1 MTNAHQSGTVGETV
15 TDELVDSGN
24 LLGDLAALRERIA
37 STGYVFVRGLL
48 SADMVRAVGRSG
60 LRHLQQAGW
69 TAPDDDPVQ
78 AQPLSP
84 IRAVRMRD
92 AFSDP
97 GYRRII
103 ADPTFNAIP
112 FTSPLADLMAQI
124 LGPQG
129 FCYPL
134 KIPRVVYPIGLV
146 SRQPGNFV
154 HKDYGSVQDMFTCWV
169 PLGDV
174 PRTLGGLAVLP
185 GSQHSATVRIRP
197 FTRLE
202 RGWATTDYEAG
213 DVLVFHCLTTHAAL
227 PNREQRMRFSAEFRW
242 QLADQPAPRRM
253 VIGPNGR
260 EIGSMLFGRTQ
271 WWRAVPTGLTL
282 TEAGGVDEGPVL
294 PVPPSRFVSLTS

>member
-1 MTNAHQSGTVGETV
+1 VGETM
-15 TDELVDSGN
+15 TDELVDSGS
-24 LLGDLAALRERIA
+24 LLGDWSALRERIA

-69 TAPDDDPVQ
+69 TAPDDDPVR
-78 AQPLSP
+78 ARPLPP

-112 FTSPLADLMAQI
+112 FTSPLAGLMAQI

-146 SRQPGNFV
+146 PRQPGNFV

-185 GSQHSATVRIRP
+185 GSQHSPTVRHRP
-197 FTRLE
+197 LTRLE

-227 PNREQRMRFSAEFRW
+227 PNRERRMRFSAEFRW

-271 WWRAVPTGLTL
+271 WWRAVPKGLTL
-282 TEAGGVDEGPVL
+282 TEAGGLDEGPVL
-294 PVPPSRFVSLTS
+294 PVPPSRFVSLTY

>member
-1 MTNAHQSGTVGETV
+1 MTNARQSGTVGEAMTK
-15 TDELVDSGN
+15 ELVDSGS
-24 LLGDLAALRERIA
+24 LLGDWAALRERIA

-78 AQPLSP
+78 AQPLPP

-92 AFSDP
+92 AFGDP

-124 LGPQG
+124 LGPHG

-134 KIPRVVYPIGLV
+134 KIPRVVYPIRLV
-146 SRQPGNFV
+146 PRQPGNFV

-174 PRTLGGLAVLP
+174 PRTLGGLACCPAASTARRSGIARSLAWS
-185 GSQHSATVRIRP
+185 GAGRRP
-197 FTRLE
+197 TTR
-202 RGWATTDYEAG
+202 RGMCSSSTASR
-213 DVLVFHCLTTHAAL
+213 L
-227 PNREQRMRFSAEFRW
+227 
-242 QLADQPAPRRM
+242 
-253 VIGPNGR
+253 
-260 EIGSMLFGRTQ
+260 MLRCRTESS
-271 WWRAVPTGLTL
+271 G
-282 TEAGGVDEGPVL
+282 
-294 PVPPSRFVSLTS
+294 